1 MRVCVCAFVR
11 VCARVC
17 GVRST
22 VRVRQCIAVA
32 GKWPK
37 KTMYILDRVRA
48 VHGLSIERALQH
60 EYYAPEGTV
69 TGNHEVFVNGAKRS
83 SASCPECRS
92 VSSVPRAPFSTQMQH
107 MLTHACTPASL
118 HEAVRS
124 QVLEERPNV

>member
-1 MRVCVCAFVR
+1 MRVRACVR
-11 VCARVC
+11 VCAR
-17 GVRST
+17 VRST

-32 GKWPK
+32 GRWPRIE
-37 KTMYILDRVRA
+37 YILDRVRA

-60 EYYAPEGTV
+60 EYYAPDGTV